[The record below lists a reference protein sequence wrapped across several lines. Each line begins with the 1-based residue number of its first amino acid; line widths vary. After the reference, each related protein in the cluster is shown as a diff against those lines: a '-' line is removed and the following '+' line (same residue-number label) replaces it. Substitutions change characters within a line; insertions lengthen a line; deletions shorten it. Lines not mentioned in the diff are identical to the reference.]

1 MYIAY
6 HFSDEKNDYKRSLS
20 IITQLYN
27 SHSLSYS
34 QKSFLITQP
43 GSIESNTD
51 KL

>member
-27 SHSLSYS
+27 SHY
-34 QKSFLITQP
+34 LIFTEILPNYTTRQYR
-43 GSIESNTD
+43 
-51 KL
+51 KQY